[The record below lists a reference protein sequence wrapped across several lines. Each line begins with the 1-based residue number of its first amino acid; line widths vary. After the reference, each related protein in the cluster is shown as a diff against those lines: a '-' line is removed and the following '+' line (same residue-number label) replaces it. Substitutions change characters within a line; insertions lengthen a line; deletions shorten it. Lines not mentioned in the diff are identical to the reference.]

1 MKIKTFSFLFVFL
14 IMILYT
20 NIHTYDI
27 VSNSMSPTLI
37 KGDVVLCDF
46 VYDFSCIYCNDIVFF
61 NGVKND
67 TDVKYVKRI
76 KYIYDHN
83 SSKKYYMQGD
93 NTNNS
98 YDSRSFGWI
107 SRSQIIGKVKLIL
120 WSWDEKNNKLRT
132 DRILKK
138 VD

>member
-138 VD
+138 VG